1 MKLVYY
7 IYIIYSEKLNRFY
20 VGTTDDVTRRIVQ
33 HNNAFY
39 LTSFTAKGIPWV
51 LKLCFECQSSE
62 KAYLLERFIKKMK
75 SKVFIE
81 KIIANEDILKDIQN
95 KL

>member
-1 MKLVYY
+1 MSYF

-20 VGTTDDVTRRIVQ
+20 VGTTDNVVRRIDE
-33 HNNAFY
+33 HNNSVY
-39 LTSFTAKGIPWV
+39 STSFTTKGVPWV

-62 KAYLLERFIKKMK
+62 KAYQLERYIKKMK
-75 SKVFIE
+75 SKIFIE
-81 KIIANEDILKDIQN
+81 KVIADENILKDIQN